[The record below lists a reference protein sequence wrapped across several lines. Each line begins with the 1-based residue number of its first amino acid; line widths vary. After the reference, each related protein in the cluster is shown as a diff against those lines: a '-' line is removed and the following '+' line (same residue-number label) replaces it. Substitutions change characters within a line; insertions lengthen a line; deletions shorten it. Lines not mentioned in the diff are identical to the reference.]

1 MRTAGL
7 GNWMLIACAA
17 LLTTACGLTAPRS
30 NEGYANL
37 DSLGMLDVDNVM
49 TLSFGPALLR
59 LAASGAEED
68 PETRALLRGLD
79 GVRIRIYEID
89 GDATR
94 VAARA
99 DRMQRRLQQQDWQ
112 PVAVLQEPGER
123 VYLLLKMSG
132 ERIAGM
138 TVITAGHDEAVVVNI
153 MGELRPEMFNDTM
166 AALDQDAPDL
176 QLANVD

>member
-1 MRTAGL
+1 MQTRRAASCL
-7 GNWMLIACAA
+7 LLACLA
-17 LLTTACGLTAPRS
+17 LLTSACGLTAPRS

-49 TLSFGPALLR
+49 TLSIGPALLR
-59 LAASGAEED
+59 LAASGVEED
-68 PETRALLRGLD
+68 PQTRAMLRGLD
-79 GVRIRIYEID
+79 GVRIRIYQID

-99 DRMQRRLQQQDWQ
+99 ERMQHRLQLQDWQ
-112 PVAVLQEPGER
+112 AVAVMQEPGER

-138 TVITAGHDEAVVVNI
+138 IVITAGHDEAVVVNI

-166 AALDQDAPDL
+166 AALDQDAPEL
-176 QLANVD
+176 HLASVE